1 MEKSVATPIT
11 QKIMP
16 RSFPKSTAI
25 SEISD
30 ITNDTVKITWK
41 AGNSYTYH
49 IEDVADYSR
58 LLDEVVASNASIG
71 SFVNSQI
78 QQKNL
83 SLVNS

>member
-1 MEKSVATPIT
+1 
-11 QKIMP
+11 MP

-30 ITNDTVKITWK
+30 VTDDTVKITWK
-41 AGNSYTYH
+41 VGNSYTYH